1 MRLGESPGARLRDD
15 ERGAMMIMGIFMTTL
30 VVAMLYYVAGV
41 GEAITYRERM
51 MDAADTGALGGA
63 LMYARAMNV
72 VVLMNLMIATVLGVY
87 VGVRV
92 ADEVLLTAAAAASSR
107 CRWYRPRPCWIALCL
122 TIAQFGHCN
131 RIRRAERIA
140 EQVSQAA
147 RNASRVLARGVGAA
161 ATARAALDTT
171 DHYDPPVNL
180 GIGIG
185 GTPVTQGFPLPIE
198 DDRGTRICRDAA
210 PWPWQ
215 NLDVHLVIADIA
227 RQEANTTGRRC
238 SGRRRY
244 INEAMA
250 SVGLWIPLQCSARRD
265 IRPPQ
270 RVWPRARLG
279 DDNFQF
285 RVAVTGEAPFDTHTT
300 RVERV
305 ATWGEGDGDSG
316 ATDAILDL
324 LTDAGTLGVSQAEFY
339 YDDDDDGDEWMWELE
354 WRARLRRV
362 RIPAA
367 LCGNLGVGGGIC
379 GSLNRLVVH

>member
-1 MRLGESPGARLRDD
+1 MV
-15 ERGAMMIMGIFMTTL
+15 IGIFMTTL
-30 VVAMLYYVAGV
+30 LVAMLYYVAGV

-92 ADEVLLTAAAAASSR
+92 ADEVLLTAAGLASAR
-107 CRWYRPRPCWIALCL
+107 CRWYRPRPCIIALCL

-147 RNASRVLARGVGAA
+147 RNSSRVLARGVGAA
-161 ATARAALDTT
+161 STLRAYNDVTG
-171 DHYDPPVNL
+171 HYDPPATAGV
-180 GIGIG
+180 GVG
-185 GTPVTQGFPLPIE
+185 GTPITQGFPLPIE
-198 DDRGTRICRDAA
+198 DDRSSQICREAA

-215 NLDVHLVIADIA
+215 SLDVHLAVADIA

-244 INEAMA
+244 INEAML
-250 SVGLWIPLQCSARRD
+250 SVGWWIPLQCSARRD

-270 RVWPRARLG
+270 RVWRRATLG

-285 RVAVTGEAPFDTHTT
+285 RMAVTGDAPFDAQTT

-316 ATDAILDL
+316 ATDALLDV
-324 LTDAGTLGVSQAEFY
+324 LTEAGTLGVAQAEY
-339 YDDDDDGDEWMWELE
+339 YYGDDDRRAGWMWELE

-362 RIPAA
+362 RIPSAF
-367 LCGNLGVGGGIC
+367 CGQLGVGGGIC
-379 GSLNRLVVH
+379 GNLNRLVVH